1 MALRGHQWRSERV
14 YHIESRD
21 IQSRASSGTPSHSA
35 ALCMYSSMHSACTS
49 HALSMH
55 FACTPHALR
64 MHSACTP
71 QAISIQSA
79 CNQHAISMHVRFTQ
93 QRDHRPRGAQVRR
106 RHATDGRKEPVGR
119 GGRRGEHSHA
129 AAFPNASSCVHWRR
143 TCQGRERPPG
153 SIRFNQIQSDSIRW
167 HFAITHLPR

>member
-1 MALRGHQWRSERV
+1 VALRRTQHVLQ
-14 YHIESRD
+14 
-21 IQSRASSGTPSHSA
+21 HS
-35 ALCMYSSMHSACTS
+35 LSMHFACTS
-49 HALSMH
+49 HAHSAVVSLQSRARRWQRDGTRQALRMH
-55 FACTPHALR
+55 SACTPHALR

-71 QAISIQSA
+71 HALRMHSA
-79 CNQHAISMHVRFTQ
+79 GNQHAISMQSACTPVHVRFTQ
-93 QRDHRPRGAQVRR
+93 QRDHRPSGAQVRR

-153 SIRFNQIQSDSIRW
+153 SI
-167 HFAITHLPR
+167 